1 MSAAAVGAAV
11 RIVQS
16 DGTRRRATVSF
27 INDGNT
33 VDVIYD
39 GARDYV
45 ELDGLTQLMAE
56 ESGVEVDRIED
67 LLDFERGGSELDELA
82 IMARCELRKA
92 WGAKLFQI
100 KDYIAAAQEYDASL
114 RELFGETGKGEISL
128 GSAVL
133 VKRDKIF
140 RAALVSDDTEGKRAE
155 VVFLDV
161 ANEEAVVDVD
171 AMRPLPS
178 KTLTTS
184 IDLQWKL
191 HLNVALCYNRIKAYT
206 AAVERASMS
215 LALAKWSRV
224 DSACARA
231 SASDD
236 VFAKALLSRSK
247 SFLRLSRF
255 RDAAKDAK
263 KVMKLKGHSNSPVAT
278 QMLAAIDRRAKAAA
292 KADRKLVKSMS
303 SLLNKVARSE
313 PTSKDKNGA
322 SSTSSCQR

>member
-1 MSAAAVGAAV
+1 M
-11 RIVQS
+11 
-16 DGTRRRATVSF
+16 
-27 INDGNT
+27 
-33 VDVIYD
+33 
-39 GARDYV
+39 
-45 ELDGLTQLMAE
+45 
-56 ESGVEVDRIED
+56 
-67 LLDFERGGSELDELA
+67 
-82 IMARCELRKA
+82 
-92 WGAKLFQI
+92 
-100 KDYIAAAQEYDASL
+100 
-114 RELFGETGKGEISL
+114 
-128 GSAVL
+128 
-133 VKRDKIF
+133 
-140 RAALVSDDTEGKRAE
+140 
-155 VVFLDV
+155 
-161 ANEEAVVDVD
+161 
-171 AMRPLPS
+171 P

-191 HLNVALCYNRIKAYT
+191 HLNVALCYNRIKKAYT

-236 VFAKALLSRSK
+236 VFAKALQARSK

-263 KVMKLKGHSNSPVAT
+263 GNEAKGYSNSPVANT
-278 QMLAAIDRRAKAAA
+278 NGRCDRSTCKGSCKGRPKA
-292 KADRKLVKSMS
+292 RTKSMS